1 LVQVRQVA
9 IERACR
15 VVGLSRSMWYYRTKK
30 DDRALEEQLH
40 RLADQLP
47 HRGID
52 EYYGRL
58 RAQGY
63 PWGRKRVLRVYRKL
77 GMTLRRKRKRRVA
90 SRLKAP
96 LTLPI
101 AKNITW
107 SMDFM
112 HDVLDNGR
120 KFRVLNVIDDYNR
133 EALATEPG
141 HSFPANRVIDV
152 MERLIEFNGRPSTI
166 RVDNGS
172 EFIAKVFQKWC
183 SDQTIQLQFIQPGK
197 PMQNAYVERFNRFF
211 REDVLDAYIFDHI
224 SEVHQ
229 IAESWR
235 LDYNRYHPHKSLMG
249 MSPMAFKNRTSGA
262 SP

>member
-1 LVQVRQVA
+1 
-9 IERACR
+9 
-15 VVGLSRSMWYYRTKK
+15 MWYYTTKK
-30 DDRALEEQLH
+30 DDSELESKLIE
-40 RLADQLP
+40 LADQLP

-52 EYYGRL
+52 EYFGRL

-63 PWGRKRVLRVYRKL
+63 SWGRKRVLRVYRKL
-77 GMTLRRKRKRRVA
+77 GLQLRRKRKRRLP
-90 SRLKAP
+90 SRIKAP

-101 AKNITW
+101 KSNITW

-133 EALATEPG
+133 EALAVESE
-141 HSFPANRVIDV
+141 HSFPAIKVIDV
-152 MERLIEFNGRPSTI
+152 MERLIEFKGKPDNI

-172 EFIAKVFQKWC
+172 EFIARVFKQWC
-183 SDQTIQLQFIQPGK
+183 ASKQITIQYIQPGK
-197 PMQNAYVERFNRFF
+197 PMQNAYVERFNRHF

-224 SEVHQ
+224 RDVKQH
-229 IAESWR
+229 AENWR
-235 LDYNRYHPHKSLMG
+235 QDYNHYHPHKSLMG
-249 MSPMAFKNRTSGA
+249 MSPMQFKKKILGA